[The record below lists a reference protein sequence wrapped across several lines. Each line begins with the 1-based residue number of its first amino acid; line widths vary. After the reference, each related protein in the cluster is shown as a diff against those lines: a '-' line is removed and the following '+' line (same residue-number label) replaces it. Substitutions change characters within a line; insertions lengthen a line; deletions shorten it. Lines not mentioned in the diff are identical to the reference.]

1 MRQPSQLRSVGP
13 RHIISRDDRMA
24 RVIRAVGPCLLPKR
38 PSRYA
43 ALVGAIISQQVSVHA
58 ARAVQGRLR
67 QAAGGYLSAA
77 RIDKLSPARIRAAG
91 LSAAKSAYVAG
102 LTENVISGRLRLDDI
117 HRLDDEAV
125 IERLVAVKGIGRWT
139 AEMFLMFV
147 LNRPDVMP
155 TGDLGIKNGFKKVY
169 RLRAL
174 PSEKK
179 MLALSQ
185 PWRPYRT
192 IGSWYLW
199 RSLSVDKIP
208 AA

>member
-1 MRQPSQLRSVGP
+1 M
-13 RHIISRDDRMA
+13 I
-24 RVIRAVGPCLLPKR
+24 GPCACSCCHRSLLFGTVQLAI
-38 PSRYA
+38 A
-43 ALVGAIISQQVSVHA
+43 AIALG
-58 ARAVQGRLR
+58 
-67 QAAGGYLSAA
+67 
-77 RIDKLSPARIRAAG
+77 AAG

-102 LTENVISGRLRLDDI
+102 LTENVMSGRLRLDDI

-125 IERLVAVKGIGRWT
+125 IGRLVAVKGIGRWT
-139 AEMFLMFV
+139 AEMFLIFV

-174 PSEKK
+174 PDEKK